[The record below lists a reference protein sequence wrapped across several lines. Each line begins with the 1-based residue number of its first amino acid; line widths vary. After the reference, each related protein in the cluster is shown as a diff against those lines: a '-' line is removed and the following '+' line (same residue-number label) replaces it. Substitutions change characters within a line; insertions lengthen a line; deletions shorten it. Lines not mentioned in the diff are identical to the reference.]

1 MMIKSLLTSV
11 FFVIVALQ
19 SLAQTNSTI
28 GDKYIELNGVI
39 MTADSLS
46 YVPYAAITSTRGL
59 SSFASDMGVFSMVVE
74 KGDTLHFNSPGFR
87 QVDYIIS
94 PTLQGMRYSI
104 LQLMVQDT
112 FYLPE
117 TIFGPAPTKEEFDY
131 AFKYWPIPDDKYE
144 IARKNTEEQT
154 LRILR
159 DNMKKDGRENQAE
172 YQRQLIER
180 GSWTGMMP
188 GQRIF
193 SPIAWADFI
202 NAWQRGDFKKRKI
215 KKK

>member
-1 MMIKSLLTSV
+1 MKYKHLLSLLLMLLGSV
-11 FFVIVALQ
+11 NIF
-19 SLAQTNSTI
+19 AQTSNSI

-39 MTADSLS
+39 MTADSLG
-46 YVPYAAITSTRGL
+46 YVPYASITSSRGL

-87 QVDYIIS
+87 EVDYIIS
-94 PTLQGMRYSI
+94 PTLQGVRYSI

-112 FYLPE
+112 FFLAE

-154 LRILR
+154 MRILR
-159 DNMKKDGRENQAE
+159 DNMKKDGRENQEE
-172 YQRQLIER
+172 YKRQLIER
-180 GSWTGMMP
+180 GTWVGQMP
-188 GQRIF
+188 SQRIF
-193 SPIAWADFI
+193 SPLAWADFMT
-202 NAWQRGDFKKRKI
+202 AWKRGDFKKRKV